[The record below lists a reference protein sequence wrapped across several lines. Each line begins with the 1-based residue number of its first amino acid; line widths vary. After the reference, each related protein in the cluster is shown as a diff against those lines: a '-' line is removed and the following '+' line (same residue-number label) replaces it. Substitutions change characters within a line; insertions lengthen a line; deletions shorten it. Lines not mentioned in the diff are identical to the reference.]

1 MKSKTNFLLA
11 NLFFAAAFAANAQT
25 ISLTTTTPTSSAT
38 VGGGTSL
45 RIGTGAGA
53 NLAATAGAN
62 VFIGNAT
69 GGLNTTGANNTFV
82 GWAAAPANTTGEYN
96 TMIGRSAGNA
106 QTTASNNTYVGAL
119 TGLKTTT
126 GSGNTF
132 VGFGAGYEN
141 VSGGNNTISG
151 WGSGGL
157 LNSWGNTIYG
167 YRAGNTAIGDG
178 NTLVGSAAGFKAGSG
193 NVMIGINAGYNDTGN
208 NKLYISNSDTAT
220 PLIWGDFAASQLKLN
235 GKVGIGAVSVYPTNP
250 LYTNYKLFVTGGIL
264 TDEIRVKLS
273 ASGTWADYVF
283 AKNYNLPTLNEVEE
297 FIAKNGHLKN
307 VPSAS
312 DIKENGIDVAEIV
325 KVQQE
330 KIEELTLYIISQNK
344 RLEALEAKINNK

>member
-1 MKSKTNFLLA
+1 MKSKTNFLLV
-11 NLFFAAAFAANAQT
+11 NLFFAAAFVANAQT
-25 ISLTTTTPTSSAT
+25 ISLTTSTPTSSAT
-38 VGGGTSL
+38 VGGGTSV
-45 RIGTGAGA
+45 RIGTGAG
-53 NLAATAGAN
+53 TALTTNGNN
-62 VFIGNAT
+62 VFIGNVT
-69 GGLNTTGANNTFV
+69 GENTTGANNTFV
-82 GWAAAPANTTGEYN
+82 GWAAAPVNTTGEYN

-106 QTTASNNTYVGAL
+106 QTTAFYNTFIGAL

-126 GSGNTF
+126 GPCNTF

-141 VSGGNNTISG
+141 VSGGNNTVTG
-151 WGSGGL
+151 WGAGGL
-157 LNSWGNTIYG
+157 FNAWSNTIYG
-167 YRAGNTAIGDG
+167 TRAGNASIGDG
-178 NTLVGSAAGFKAGSG
+178 NTLIGEAAGFKAGSG
-193 NVMIGINAGYNDTGN
+193 NVMIGINAGYNETGN
-208 NKLYISNSDTAT
+208 NKLYIANSNTAT

-235 GKVGIGAVSVYPTNP
+235 GKVGIGAVGVYPTNP

-283 AKNYNLPTLNEVEE
+283 AKNYNLPTLNEVED

-307 VPSAS
+307 VPSAK

-344 RLEALEAKINNK
+344 RLEALEAKISNK